1 MIIHD
6 CAETLRRD
14 CKNLHIK
21 DVRELQNTYNRGVA
35 DFDAEYPEEL
45 EEGFEDELHIVGE
58 EYFQTFED

>member
-21 DVRELQNTYNRGVA
+21 DVRDLQDAHNRGVA
-35 DFDAEYPEEL
+35 DFDADYPEDI
-45 EEGFEDELHIVGE
+45 EENIEDDLRIVGE